1 MDGDLEFEPLC
12 YEDEFKNFDRT
23 LDQNLTRFNKVNEE
37 VDKFE
42 ADNYMNSNIELLDEA
57 LQSLLKSAS
66 NKDKMSATLEKE
78 KTHIDD
84 AIREI
89 DEILSQ
95 RDSNNKMLA
104 KANEEVLKKNRELSQ
119 RQTQTTSSRDLIEE
133 KKGKLGVEMEKWKE
147 TLGLNLVLSTHGGII
162 FNFTNVMREDPHR
175 RFMCEIRGKIV
186 SKLTYLT

>member
-162 FNFTNVMREDPHR
+162 FNFTNVMREDPQR
-175 RFMCEIRGKIV
+175 RFMCEIKGKIAFRFM
-186 SKLTYLT
+186 